1 MRHELTND
9 ADEISMPR
17 LPGISSV
24 NLRRFYACAICFMA
38 LVLIVLLCNW
48 AINLYTDYLWFNKLG
63 RSDVFTKILLFKV
76 ILFTSCFIISGACL
90 VWNIRWAFNNA
101 RGAILLRLH
110 DDVRR
115 LLITIIGSIVALG
128 VVVSVAVL
136 AIVSANNWETFI
148 LLVHQLPFGLADPQF
163 GLDVTFYIVTLKALN
178 FIQDHQFVFKPGKV
192 GFRVQQ
198 LAAVPWAFQIQVHA
212 TAALLA
218 EDFRQCG
225 LAHLS
230 CAQQGHGWKLSQ
242 MFKDGFV

>member
-17 LPGISSV
+17 LPGISLV

-90 VWNIRWAFNNA
+90 IWNIRWAFNNA

-136 AIVSANNWETFI
+136 LIASSSPVDAVLNSPEEPLPDESAVSFE
-148 LLVHQLPFGLADPQF
+148 V
-163 GLDVTFYIVTLKALN
+163 VE
-178 FIQDHQFVFKPGKV
+178 
-192 GFRVQQ
+192 
-198 LAAVPWAFQIQVHA
+198 HA
-212 TAALLA
+212 TTKPKRKIHFLLNAL
-218 EDFRQCG
+218 
-225 LAHLS
+225 
-230 CAQQGHGWKLSQ
+230 
-242 MFKDGFV
+242 